1 MKLKIMGFT
10 FSAASGKLTLGKKNN
25 THQLEILIINLR
37 QPIYGYRLDRGV
49 TLDSREQLVERPQIS
64 SKDVGGERRAIS
76 STMYFIFGIL
86 PGRNLPY
93 YYDE

>member
-76 STMYFIFGIL
+76 STMYFIFGIIL

-93 YYDE
+93 Y